1 MEAARGGAERTL
13 LTDPRAVTLSLV
25 SFVTTFGVQV
35 VSPTLPAIATAFG
48 VAEAEIGLVMTAYT
62 LPGIVAVPVIGMLA
76 DVYGRRVVLL
86 PTFLCMCVL
95 GVAIAAADG
104 FQTILVL
111 RLGQGIVVAGIMPMV
126 TTVLGDLYA
135 GAVGT
140 TAQGIR
146 LSANGAANVA
156 IPVAAGFLAGF
167 AWNYPFLLYL
177 LGAPVLVAAY
187 LVLPE
192 TGSRTASRG
201 FATELRDYLGALRP
215 VLTDRIVL
223 VLVASGL
230 FRGFGFYTI
239 ITFLPLFAA
248 RGFGAST
255 ALIGAI
261 LAIRGAIRLVVS
273 PFAGRFLGV
282 VSRRWGLVG
291 GLGLM
296 AVGTALIALA
306 PSIGVLA
313 LGYGLWGLG
322 DAVQLP
328 IHRDSVAVFSTPE
341 SRAGVMS
348 GVSLLRK
355 VGTTAAPILMGV
367 LLAATGFAEI
377 FLVVAGLFVAYALLL
392 VVYFVP
398 ADES

>member
-1 MEAARGGAERTL
+1 MATARGGTESAL

-35 VSPTLPAIATAFG
+35 VSPTLPAIVAAFG
-48 VAEAEIGLVMTAYT
+48 VTEAQIGLVMTAYT

-86 PTFLCMCVL
+86 PTFLLMCVI

-104 FQTILVL
+104 FGTILVL
-111 RLGQGIVVAGIMPMV
+111 RLGQGVVVAGIMPMV
-126 TTVLGDLYA
+126 TTVLGDLYT
-135 GAVGT
+135 GPEGT

-146 LSANGAANVA
+146 LSMNGASNVA
-156 IPVAAGFLAGF
+156 IPVVAGFLAGF

-187 LVLPE
+187 VVLPE
-192 TGSRTASRG
+192 TGSRSASRG
-201 FATELRDYLGALRP
+201 FANELRAYVGALRP

-230 FRGFGFYTI
+230 FRGFGFYAI

-248 RGFGAST
+248 RGFGAS
-255 ALIGAI
+255 AVLIGGI
-261 LAIRGAIRLVVS
+261 LAVRGAIRLVVS
-273 PFAGRFLGV
+273 PFAGRFLGM
-282 VSRRWGLVG
+282 VSRRRGLIV

-296 AVGTALIALA
+296 AAGTALIAVA
-306 PSIGVLA
+306 PSLAVLTV
-313 LGYGLWGLG
+313 GYGLWGLG
-322 DAVQLP
+322 DALQLP
-328 IHRDSVAVFSTPE
+328 IHRDSVAVFSTDA

-355 VGTTAAPILMGV
+355 VGTTAAPILMGLV
-367 LLAATGFAEI
+367 LAATGFVVV
-377 FLVVAGLFVAYALLL
+377 FLIVAALFAVYTLLL

-398 ADES
+398 DDEP